1 MSAGRDGL
9 ERVQSLKSQSVESRA
24 SQLVPRD
31 PPARMK
37 EAPASALGF
46 APITPQRAFEEI
58 ASQIRELVASGKLK
72 PGDRLPAERGLSAK
86 FNVSRNT
93 LREALRA
100 LELSGMIELRKGATG
115 GAFVLPG
122 SSGVIVNGLR
132 DLYHLGAITPQQLT
146 EARIWL
152 SAIVVRVACE
162 RLTEEDLEA
171 LEANVEA
178 ATRAQK
184 AGNFDERARL
194 HRQFHVIL
202 ATATRNPIIQITM
215 EGMMEVMS
223 QFIKGIGPS
232 ENPYTLPSRRRL
244 LAHLRA
250 RDADAAVLEMT
261 KFLQR
266 LEVKYLDLWNERP
279 KK

>member
-1 MSAGRDGL
+1 
-9 ERVQSLKSQSVESRA
+9 
-24 SQLVPRD
+24 
-31 PPARMK
+31 MK
-37 EAPASALGF
+37 ETVVSALGF

-58 ASQIRELVASGKLK
+58 AGQIRELVATGKLK

-132 DLYHLGAITPQQLT
+132 DLYHLGAITPQHLT

-162 RLTEEDLEA
+162 RITEEDLQA
-171 LEANVEA
+171 LEANVQA
-178 ATRAQK
+178 AVKAQK
-184 AGNFDERARL
+184 AGNFDERAEL
-194 HRQFHVIL
+194 HRQFHNIL
-202 ATATRNPIIQITM
+202 AGATRNPIIQVTM
-215 EGMMEVMS
+215 EGMMEVMR

-232 ENPYTLPSRRRL
+232 ENAYTLPSRRRL
-244 LAHLRA
+244 LKHLRE

-266 LEVKYLDLWNERP
+266 LEVKYLALWNERQKP
-279 KK
+279 